1 MISSLDKNT
10 DLNDPH
16 SVEVFVKHL
25 QRSNNYKNRYLAT
38 YKLFCNYNGI
48 QWKAPKRFTDNAKE
62 IQIPQRSKIEQI
74 IADSG
79 KILALKIRISMETGL
94 RPVEIFELKTKDID
108 LEQRYIYP
116 TTAKH
121 GTPRKIKIPE
131 QLTLLLRD
139 YITRENKQPNDQ
151 LFKGDQTRYGK
162 EYREVRNRLA
172 KKINDPSI
180 HRIRL
185 YDLRHYFATT
195 TYYKTD
201 LKITQYLLGHKHS
214 NTTDRYT
221 HLLDNQEEQ
230 QYISRAAQTKEEIM
244 QLINEGFQ
252 YVQDKD
258 GYSIYRKRK

>member
-10 DLNDPH
+10 DLNNPH
-16 SVEVFVKHL
+16 TVEVFVKQL
-25 QRSNNYKNRYLAT
+25 ERSNNYKNRYLYA
-38 YKLFCNYNGI
+38 YQKFCEYNQI
-48 QWKAPKRFTDNAKE
+48 QWKKPKRFYDNAKE
-62 IQIPQRSKIEQI
+62 IQIPARTKIEQI
-74 IADSG
+74 IADAG
-79 KILALKIRISMETGL
+79 KLLALKLRFSMETGL

-108 LEQRYIYP
+108 LEQRYVFP

-121 GTPRKIKIPE
+121 GAPRKIKIPE

-139 YITRENKQPNDQ
+139 YITRENKQPNDK

-162 EYREVRNRLA
+162 EYRVVRNRLA
-172 KKINDPSI
+172 KKVNDPSI

-201 LKITQYLLGHKHS
+201 LKRTQYLLGHKHS

-230 QYISRAAQTKEEIM
+230 QYITRTATNVKEATTLLEA
-244 QLINEGFQ
+244 GFE
-252 YVQDKD
+252 YIQDID
-258 GYSIYRKRK
+258 GIKLYRKRK